1 MSEETANH
9 ETPSVDVIEGETST
23 ESENDSKPRVNIR
36 DTLTRKAARFY
47 DEGEYTENEFAQ
59 MLDMYDE
66 TMKTIEQ
73 GGIVTGT
80 VMMVTDNSVI
90 VDIGFKSEGTISLQE
105 FGELPGIDVG
115 DKVEVFLEDVENQD
129 GQLVLS
135 KQKAD
140 FMKVWDQIKEI
151 YDVNKEV
158 DGRLVRRIKGGIVV
172 DLLGV
177 DAFLPGSQIDIRQ
190 VKNFDQYIGQ
200 TYKLKIIKLN
210 KARRNIVVS
219 RRVVLEEERARMRDS
234 VLAELEIGQVREGT
248 VKNITDFG
256 AFIDLGGVDGLLH
269 ITDMSWGR
277 ISHPSELVSIGD
289 KIDVKVLNYEE
300 GKTRISLGL
309 KQLTPYPWDG
319 VEEKYPEDSV
329 VDGRVVSTTD
339 YGAFV
344 ELEHGIEGLVHISE
358 MSWTQHVKHPS
369 KILSVGDAIKCK
381 VLSIDKEGEKISL
394 GIKQLEPDPWATI
407 DERHPI
413 GSHVNGK
420 VRNLTNFGAF
430 VEIEEGIDGLVHIS
444 DMSWTKRIKHPSEV
458 MKKGELVEIVIL
470 DIDKEN
476 RRISLGHKQIF
487 EDPWATLEEKFAVGM
502 ITQGIIIR
510 ILDRGVVV
518 ALENNLEGFVPAFQ
532 LGQDVKKPAEAF
544 ETGDELPLK
553 VIEFDKDQRKIVLS
567 VREYFKD
574 RDKKEFEEFKEKY
587 RPKPVTIGDAFGDIL
602 DKASEEETAVKTD
615 TVKSREISEPG
626 AVPSDEG
633 KAVTVEES
641 EAAPAIEAVAS
652 TGEAEAAPAEEIK
665 AVPSDE
671 GEAVTV
677 EESEA
682 APAVEAVTSTG
693 EVEAVPAEEI
703 KAVPSDEGEAV
714 TVEESEAAPA
724 VEAVTSTGEVEA
736 VPVEEIEAVPSNEG
750 EAVSSD
756 EAEKTLLDEG
766 EKSSSDES
774 EAAAEDETAVIP
786 TEGAQDVSDGESE
799 DTSGESVDS
808 GETETLTGET
818 ESKPETD
825 KETGDEAEKE
835 V

>member
-1 MSEETANH
+1 MTEETVNH
-9 ETPSVDVIEGETST
+9 ETPSIDVLEGEATT
-23 ESENDSKPRVNIR
+23 ESEEAKSQRSIR

-47 DEGEYTENEFAQ
+47 DEGEYTEGEFTE
-59 MLDMYDE
+59 MLQMYDD
-66 TMKTIEQ
+66 TMKSIEQ

-80 VMMVTDNSVI
+80 VMMLTENSVI
-90 VDIGFKSEGTISLQE
+90 VDIGFKSEGSINLQE
-105 FGELPGIDVG
+105 FGDSPNIEIG
-115 DKVEVFLEDVENQD
+115 DKIEVFLEDVENQD

-151 YDVNKEV
+151 YDSNREVN
-158 DGRLVRRIKGGIVV
+158 GRLVRRIKGGIVV

-190 VKNFDQYIGQ
+190 VKNFDQYIGES
-200 TYKLKIIKLN
+200 YSLKIIKLN

-219 RRVVLEEERARMRDS
+219 RRVVLEEARSKMRDS
-234 VLAELEIGQVREGT
+234 VLAELEIGQVREGA

-289 KIDVKVLNYEE
+289 KINVKVLNFEE

-319 VEEKYPEDSV
+319 VDEKYPEGAIV
-329 VDGRVVSTTD
+329 KGKVVSTTD

-369 KILSVGDAIKCK
+369 RILSIGDEIQCK

-394 GIKQLEPDPWATI
+394 GIKQLEPDPWASI

-413 GSHVNGK
+413 GSHVEGK

-458 MKKGELVEIVIL
+458 MKKGDLVEVVIL
-470 DIDKEN
+470 DIDKDN

-487 EDPWATLEEKFAVGM
+487 DDPWATLEEKFAIGM
-502 ITQGIIIR
+502 ITKGDIIR

-532 LGQDVKKPAEAF
+532 LGQDVKKPADAF
-544 ETGDELPLK
+544 DIGNELPLK

-567 VREYFKD
+567 VREYFKE
-574 RDKKEFEEFKEKY
+574 RDKNEFDEFKEKY
-587 RPKPVTIGDAFGDIL
+587 KPKPVTLGDAFGEIL
-602 DKASEEETAVKTD
+602 DSASDTGEAVAQITEKPAVEDTSAQVVKTD
-615 TVKSREISEPG
+615 T
-626 AVPSDEG
+626 A
-633 KAVTVEES
+633 AVEES
-641 EAAPAIEAVAS
+641 SESAD
-652 TGEAEAAPAEEIK
+652 
-665 AVPSDE
+665 DE
-671 GEAVTV
+671 
-677 EESEA
+677 
-682 APAVEAVTSTG
+682 
-693 EVEAVPAEEI
+693 
-703 KAVPSDEGEAV
+703 K
-714 TVEESEAAPA
+714 
-724 VEAVTSTGEVEA
+724 
-736 VPVEEIEAVPSNEG
+736 
-750 EAVSSD
+750 
-756 EAEKTLLDEG
+756 KTI
-766 EKSSSDES
+766 SDES
-774 EAAAEDETAVIP
+774 AEVETSEAVDETP
-786 TEGAQDVSDGESE
+786 ESD
-799 DTSGESVDS
+799 D
-808 GETETLTGET
+808 ETEPGDT
-818 ESKPETD
+818 PE
-825 KETGDEAEKE
+825 K
-835 V
+835 